1 MPDFIDTENLSI
13 HQSISDAEAKPSF
26 VAVTREQVAII
37 KAIPPWFRKWDG
49 KAVVEMSDAEKQAV
63 VAAEKQA
70 AEDRRVSEFD
80 AASAVTAA
88 SLVLFDEINALRT
101 RAGLQA
107 RTVQQ
112 FKDAVRAKLKTIGG
126 A

>member
-1 MPDFIDTENLSI
+1 MPDFIDTDNLSI

-26 VAVTREQVAII
+26 AAATRDQIAAIS
-37 KAIPPWFRKWDG
+37 AIPQQFRKWDG
-49 KAVVEMSDAEKQAV
+49 KGVVEMTEAEKQAV
-63 VAAEKQA
+63 VVAEKQS
-70 AEDRRVSEFD
+70 AEDRRVAEFD

-88 SLVLFDEINALRT
+88 SLVLFDEINSLRT
-101 RAGLQA
+101 RAGLPA
-107 RTVQQ
+107 RTTQQ